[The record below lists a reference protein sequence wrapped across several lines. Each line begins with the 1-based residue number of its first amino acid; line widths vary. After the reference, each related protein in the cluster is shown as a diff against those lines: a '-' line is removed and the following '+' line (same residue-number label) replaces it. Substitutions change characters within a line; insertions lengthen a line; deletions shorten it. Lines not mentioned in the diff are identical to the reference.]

1 MSFESVGRA
10 RQSPPD
16 SGNLQS
22 DLVTEN
28 VSRKSDWFFR
38 ESTPYFRRPLRARVK
53 KSIVQ
58 TVSLAAAT
66 LLLPNNAATASAAGP
81 DQAGIEFFEQKIRPV
96 LVEHCYKCH
105 SKDSEK
111 IKGGLRLDT
120 RDGLLK
126 GGDTGP
132 ALIAGDVEKSLLI
145 KAVRYTDEDLRM
157 PPRKSGGKLSDEQ
170 IADLEAWIR
179 MGAPDPRASDAVIQ
193 EGPPLSDP
201 EKVRNHWAFKLI
213 RSNPKE

>member
-1 MSFESVGRA
+1 M
-10 RQSPPD
+10 
-16 SGNLQS
+16 
-22 DLVTEN
+22 
-28 VSRKSDWFFR
+28 
-38 ESTPYFRRPLRARVK
+38 K

-58 TVSLAAAT
+58 TISLAAAT
-66 LLLPNNAATASAAGP
+66 LLLPNKAATASAAGP

-105 SKDSEK
+105 AKDSEK

-179 MGAPDPRASDAVIQ
+179 MGAPDPRTSDAVMQ

-201 EKVRNHWAFKLI
+201 EKVRNHWAFKPIRHPAPPAVNNKRWVKSPIDAFVLAKLESKGMLPSRQADKRTLI
-213 RSNPKE
+213 RRATYDLTG